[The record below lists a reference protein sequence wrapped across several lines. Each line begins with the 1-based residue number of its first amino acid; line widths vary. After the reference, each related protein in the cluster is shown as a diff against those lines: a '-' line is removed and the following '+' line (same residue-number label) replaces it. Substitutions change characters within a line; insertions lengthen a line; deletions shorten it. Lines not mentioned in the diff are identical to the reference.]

1 MTVLNPD
8 ELYRMEPGA
17 RPDEPVPVLV
27 HTLQGMMDAGHAGA
41 LVAGH
46 LLQSLPNRRVV
57 TFDVDQLI
65 DYRGRR
71 PAMTFQSTGWTE
83 FDEPVL
89 AVDLVRDATGRPFL
103 LLHGA
108 EPDLQWERF
117 SAAVIAIVEDLGVQ
131 TTIGVHGIPMGVPHT
146 RPTTVTAHGTRP
158 DLVADHPAFFGTLQV
173 PGSASAHLELRLG
186 QRGHDALGFAANV
199 PHYLAQMEYPQAAA
213 ELIRQIARRAGLRLP
228 VGELDAAAREIT
240 AAIDTQVAES
250 DEVSAVVRALEHQ
263 FDAFARSADRTSLLA
278 EPTRLPTADE
288 LGAEF
293 EAFLAEQTRG
303 ERREDGP
310 SA

>member
-1 MTVLNPD
+1 
-8 ELYRMEPGA
+8 
-17 RPDEPVPVLV
+17 
-27 HTLQGMMDAGHAGA
+27 
-41 LVAGH
+41 
-46 LLQSLPNRRVV
+46 VV

-146 RPTTVTAHGTRP
+146 RPTTVTAHGTR
-158 DLVADHPAFFGTLQV
+158 
-173 PGSASAHLELRLG
+173 LELRLG

>member
-1 MTVLNPD
+1 
-8 ELYRMEPGA
+8 
-17 RPDEPVPVLV
+17 
-27 HTLQGMMDAGHAGA
+27 
-41 LVAGH
+41 
-46 LLQSLPNRRVV
+46 
-57 TFDVDQLI
+57 
-65 DYRGRR
+65 
-71 PAMTFQSTGWTE
+71 
-83 FDEPVL
+83 
-89 AVDLVRDATGRPFL
+89 
-103 LLHGA
+103 
-108 EPDLQWERF
+108 
-117 SAAVIAIVEDLGVQ
+117 
-131 TTIGVHGIPMGVPHT
+131 
-146 RPTTVTAHGTRP
+146 
-158 DLVADHPAFFGTLQV
+158 
-173 PGSASAHLELRLG
+173 
-186 QRGHDALGFAANV
+186 
-199 PHYLAQMEYPQAAA
+199 MEYPQAAA